1 MFLLTTLHACMIRAL
16 RPNSRRYL
24 LDGMDTVWDPTYIAQ
39 RITEHIGE
47 SDVDA
52 VRVAYTDQILT
63 FDARGVSQHS
73 NHIATYHGARR
84 AQSLLV
90 QQPDLLILHSR
101 SVWTKFGGMLVAV
114 MDTLTSRDDLRTLVT
129 PYRYLRAL
137 AAMREHA
144 SQLVW
149 FRYLYV
155 MCSTYMHTNAVSYYP
170 ARSVRV

>member
-1 MFLLTTLHACMIRAL
+1 MIRAS
-16 RPNSRRYL
+16 RPNSHRYL
-24 LDGMDTVWDPTYIAQ
+24 LDGMDTVWDPAYIAQ
-39 RITEHIGE
+39 QITEHIGE

-90 QQPDLLILHSR
+90 QQPDLLILQSR
-101 SVWTKFGGMLVAV
+101 SVWTKFGGMSVAV
-114 MDTLTSRDDLRTLVT
+114 MDTLSSRDGLRTLVT
-129 PYRYLRAL
+129 PHRYLRAL
-137 AAMREHA
+137 SAMREHA